1 MQDRVWYAAWY
12 FVIPAALAVAL
23 VQSLALLHV
32 IDDAAPWQYLLAFAV
47 LEVVVLGV
55 RDRVMGARGLGV
67 MDLRTI
73 TSEARELQKEL
84 ERLSKKANPK
94 GAAKSALADASAAID
109 EALAAKDAPRAAKAV
124 RALDVAMEQHLSSVR
139 KGTTREYVEAIGVAV
154 LVALGVRAFV
164 VEAFK
169 IPSPS
174 MYPTLSVGDN
184 IFVNKFIYGPLVPYS
199 QRRLFQGARV
209 ARGEVVV
216 FVYPQD
222 PAKDF
227 IKRVIGLPGDR
238 VLVGEDGSVVVNGR
252 ALARCEVGPWRGD
265 DGEGITRGEVP
276 PRRLFRE
283 THGAFSYLTLLSHDP
298 AERESSM
305 AEHCVGREANAPRGT
320 PCTVPPD
327 MVFVMGDNRD
337 NSYDSRYWG
346 FVPMRNIKG
355 RAMHIWWS
363 SLPGAGFNLRW
374 DRFGQSILGEP
385 PVPPDLASGMRA
397 CQLRGR

>member
-1 MQDRVWYAAWY
+1 MNSPTMQDRVWYAAWY

-32 IDDAAPWQYLLAFAV
+32 IDDAAPWLYLLSFAV

-73 TSEARELQKEL
+73 SAEAHELQRECD
-84 ERLSKKANPK
+84 RLSKKAAVA
-94 GAAKSALADASAAID
+94 GTAKTALVEANAAIND
-109 EALAAKDAPRAAKAV
+109 AIKDKDAPRAAKAV
-124 RALDVAMEQHLSSVR
+124 RALDVAMDQHLGGVR

-154 LVALGVRAFV
+154 LVALGVRSFV

-184 IFVNKFIYGPLVPYS
+184 IFVNKFIFGPMVPFS
-199 QRRLFQGARV
+199 LKRLFQGSTPT
-209 ARGEVVV
+209 RGEVVV

-222 PAKDF
+222 PSKDF
-227 IKRVIGLPGDR
+227 IKRVIGLAGDR
-238 VLVGEDGSVVVNGR
+238 VWVREDGSIEVNGHP
-252 ALARCEVGPWRGD
+252 LDRCEVGPWRGD

-276 PRRLFRE
+276 LRRLFRE
-283 THGAFSYLTLLSHDP
+283 THGQYHYLTLLSRDP
-298 AERESSM
+298 AERESAM
-305 AEHCVGREANAPRGT
+305 AEFCVRA
-320 PCTVPPD
+320 PCTVPPGH
-327 MVFVMGDNRD
+327 VFVMGDNRD

-355 RAMHIWWS
+355 RAMNIWFS
-363 SLPGAGFNLRW
+363 SLPGAGFNPRW
-374 DRFGQSILGEP
+374 ERFGQNILGEP
-385 PVPPDLASGMRA
+385 TVPPDLAAGLRS
-397 CQLRGR
+397 CQRRDH